1 MNDLNQ
7 VAAALDRKDYREAA
21 RLLKQLQVDSPQ
33 NPWVKFYMG
42 RYYELTDKQE
52 AAEKIYRQLLRD
64 TTHPKVVTGARL
76 GLQRLEATQQ
86 QRRQEAIALS
96 RSVPGSS
103 EPAVLIL
110 EAVSPENKLA
120 AIQNFSKI
128 LNVDPY
134 SARMQLQSRGWRLYK
149 TGAIGEL
156 RVYAEELLQAGIP
169 AFSTT
174 LGDIQKIHIFRVQ
187 NFQSLSPQPIA
198 ICQNALAQ
206 LGSLTFNWSEV
217 TARVEGQLP
226 LFMEIMDYAPH
237 RRKEKF
243 RHKEITQDYAQICDL
258 HLPGRN
264 CILRLCEQSY
274 QFQQG
279 VSFANPPVTMPPP
292 AKPLAKLPLGIPRKE
307 TPTTGPLSQNTTR
320 INWNHLMTA
329 LNQQL
334 AQVTVWS
341 DFTPFAQTALDY
353 THLLSR
359 IKSHLDLERKAENP
373 WDSAFQLYSGLA
385 FLRVQEL
392 NGG

>member
-7 VAAALDRKDYREAA
+7 VIAALDRQDYREAA

-33 NPWVKFYMG
+33 NPWVKFYIA

-52 AAEKIYRQLLRD
+52 EAEKIYRQLLRD
-64 TTHPKVVTGARL
+64 TTNPKMVSGARL
-76 GLQRLEATQQ
+76 GLQRLEAAQQ

-96 RSVPGSS
+96 QSVPGSS
-103 EPAVLIL
+103 ELGVLIL
-110 EAVSPENKLA
+110 ETVSPENKPA

-128 LNVDPY
+128 LKVDPY

-156 RVYAEELLQAGIP
+156 RVYAQELLLAGIP

-174 LGDIQKIHIFRVQ
+174 LADIQKIHVFRVQ

-198 ICQNALAQ
+198 ICQNALDQ

-217 TARVEGQLP
+217 KAKVEGQLP

-237 RRKEKF
+237 RRQDKF

-279 VSFANPPVTMPPP
+279 LSFADPAVAIPPP
-292 AKPLAKLPLGIPRKE
+292 AKLSLRIPRKG
-307 TPTTGPLSQNTTR
+307 TPTAGSLSQNTTR

-341 DFTPFAQTALDY
+341 DFTPFAETALDY

-359 IKSHLDLERKAENP
+359 IKSHLDLERKAETP
-373 WDSAFQLYSGLA
+373 WDPAFQLYSGLA
-385 FLRVQEL
+385 FLRA
-392 NGG
+392 